1 MKIRRLLTAGVA
13 TVAAMGLSLTACSSP
28 STTIPTDTS
37 STDAGST
44 ATSPADKTFT
54 IGAAVIVT
62 HPALQ
67 AVEQGFK
74 DSLDKAG
81 VKYNIIDENA
91 QGDTSNAATIASSFA
106 ANKNIDLIL
115 AISTPIATAMAQAV
129 QDRPILFSAVTDPVG
144 AGLVPSMTQA
154 GANITGTSDANP
166 DAKPVDVV
174 KQAMP
179 DVKTIGVIYS
189 SSETNSL
196 AQYKEYQTEAAADGI
211 TLQPATVT
219 SAADITTALN
229 TLTNVDA
236 ILVPTD
242 NTVVAS
248 IANVISFGQQKQI
261 PVFCADDSVLTQ
273 GTVATQGLSYYAL
286 GQATGDMAVQ
296 ILQGGVNVNT
306 IAPSEPSTTT
316 LEINP
321 DAAASFG
328 LTLPPAFLTQGVITT
343 PSPTA
348 SS

>member
-1 MKIRRLLTAGVA
+1 MTIRRLFTVGVA
-13 TVAAMGLSLTACSSP
+13 AVATMGLSLTACASP
-28 STTIPTDTS
+28 STTTTTPTDT
-37 STDAGST
+37 GS
-44 ATSPADKTFT
+44 AAASPADKTFT

-74 DSLDKAG
+74 DTLDQAG

-179 DVKTIGVIYS
+179 NVKTIGVIYS

-229 TLTNVDA
+229 TLTGVDA

-261 PVFCADDSVLTQ
+261 PVFCADDSTIPL

-286 GQATGDMAVQ
+286 GQATGQMAVQ
-296 ILQGGVNVNT
+296 ILQGGQNVNT
-306 IAPSEPSTTT
+306 IAPSEPTTTT

-328 LTLPPAFLTQGVITT
+328 LTLPPSFLAQGVITT